1 MTWTHNISVLTKCL
15 NTLSVKN
22 LHGKT
27 IEPDEAFSQWTE
39 CILRIRQDN
48 GSVYF
53 IGNGASSSIAS
64 HMAADLGKNARV
76 RTEVLTDPALITAIG
91 NDCGYEEVFAE
102 PLRWRMRPGDI
113 LVAISSSGNSPNIL
127 SAVKFASSLRGY
139 VVTLSAMKP
148 NNPLRRYGNLR
159 FYVPAMSYGASE
171 TSHAAILHHW
181 VDKVIESARFIQRP
195 NEECKAIRISVG

>member
-15 NTLSVKN
+15 NTLSIKD
-22 LHGKT
+22 LYGKKT
-27 IEPDEAFSQWTE
+27 EPDAAFSQWTE
-39 CILRIRQDN
+39 RILQIRHDN
-48 GSVYF
+48 GSVYL

-76 RTEVLTDPALITAIG
+76 RTEVLTDPALITAVG

-102 PLRWRMRPGDI
+102 PLRWRMKPEDM

-127 SAVKFASSLRGY
+127 SAVKFASYLRAY

-171 TSHAAILHHW
+171 TSHAAILHYW
-181 VDKVIESARFIQRP
+181 VDKVIESVRFILQT
-195 NEECKAIRISVG
+195 NEECKAIRISVR